1 VEPLKDRGSFRDPSG
16 FVFYRDGEVFRQVN
30 GPGGRAYHALME
42 SGLYDELVE
51 AELLVPHEAVS
62 TDLAAAEG
70 AVAVLRPERIPF
82 ISYPYE
88 WSFGQLRAAAI
99 TTLRIQQRAMD
110 RGMGLTDATPF
121 NIQFVGRRPVL
132 VDTLSLVPMD
142 DRVPWI
148 AYHQFCTQ
156 FLAPI
161 RLQAQLDPRLSGL
174 FKAHL
179 DGVPLDMASRM
190 LPRRTWAS
198 LGDLMHIHLHA
209 RSIRRHAGAAAP
221 EPGRTRAS
229 ARGIR
234 GIVDHL
240 LSHVEGTSMRRVP
253 SIWEDYEASHSY
265 GRAAR
270 TAKLEFVRG
279 WVQVRRPH
287 VVWDLGANTGVFS
300 RIASQGAD
308 YVVSLDFDANAVER
322 NFSDGH
328 HDLDDAGNVLPL
340 CMNLM
345 NPSPDLGWG
354 HAERKSLTARGP
366 ADLCLAL
373 ALVHHL
379 AISGNVPLP
388 MVADQFAEW
397 GRSLIVEWVPKSD
410 AMVHQLLASRADI
423 FDQYTEEGFQ
433 QAFTSRFRIV
443 RREPVPESE
452 RVLYAMERK
461 S

>member
-1 VEPLKDRGSFRDPSG
+1 M
-16 FVFYRDGEVFRQVN
+16 N
-30 GPGGRAYHALME
+30 GPGGQAYRALME

-51 AELLVPHEAVS
+51 AELLVPHEVVS
-62 TDLAAAEG
+62 TDLAAADG

-142 DRVPWI
+142 DGEPWI

-156 FLAPI
+156 FLAPL
-161 RLQAQLDPRLSGL
+161 RLQARLDPRLSGL
-174 FKAHL
+174 LRSTL

-190 LPRRTWAS
+190 LPRRTWAN

-221 EPGRTRAS
+221 DAGRTRAS

-234 GIVDHL
+234 GIVEHL
-240 LSHVEGTSMRRVP
+240 LSHVEGTAMRRVP
-253 SIWEDYEASHSY
+253 SVWEDYEASHSY
-265 GRAAR
+265 EQAAR
-270 TAKLEFVRG
+270 TAKLDFVSG
-279 WVQVRRPH
+279 WVQARRPS

-300 RIASQGAD
+300 RVAAQGAG
-308 YVVSLDFDANAVER
+308 YVVSLDFDANAVEQ
-322 NFSDGH
+322 NFSRVSHDSDEDGK
-328 HDLDDAGNVLPL
+328 VLPL

-354 HAERKSLTARGP
+354 LAERKSLTARGP

-388 MVADQFAEW
+388 MVAAQFAEW

-410 AMVHQLLASRADI
+410 AMVQRLLASRVDV
-423 FDQYTEEGFQ
+423 FDEYTEEGFQ
-433 QAFTSRFRIV
+433 QAFSSRFHIV
-443 RREPVPESE
+443 EREPVPESE
-452 RVLYAMERK
+452 RVLYAMERRG
-461 S
+461 